1 MNFFSVCF
9 RTSRAIPGKIPGQ
22 ACGGDPSPLRKGLQ
36 SFPESTPVL
45 PGKNWSTLR
54 IGLETDQEGKR
65 LSIEDI
71 LHPSEKISSFARE
84 DILLPPLKI
93 YLTRPLSRP
102 FRARENKNGHD
113 IVGR

>member
-45 PGKNWSTLR
+45 PGKNCGTLR
-54 IGLETDQEGKR
+54 KGLETDQE
-65 LSIEDI
+65 
-71 LHPSEKISSFARE
+71 
-84 DILLPPLKI
+84 LLPQPSVYTLSQV
-93 YLTRPLSRP
+93 LTAITAIRI
-102 FRARENKNGHD
+102 FQ
-113 IVGR
+113 

>member
-54 IGLETDQEGKR
+54 RGLETDTE
-65 LSIEDI
+65 
-71 LHPSEKISSFARE
+71 
-84 DILLPPLKI
+84 LLPQPSVYTLSQV
-93 YLTRPLSRP
+93 LTAITAIRI
-102 FRARENKNGHD
+102 FQ
-113 IVGR
+113 